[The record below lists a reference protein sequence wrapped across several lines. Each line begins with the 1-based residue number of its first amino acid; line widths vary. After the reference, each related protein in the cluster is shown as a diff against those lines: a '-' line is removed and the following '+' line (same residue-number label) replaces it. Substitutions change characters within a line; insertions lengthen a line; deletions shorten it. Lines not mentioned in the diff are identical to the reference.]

1 MSKSVL
7 EADLE
12 NYKAYPGGQMKVSPT
27 GSFKTYRRGGT
38 HVALRRG
45 LDLSGAIPVKDGL

>member
-38 HVALRRG
+38 HVAPAQGFG
-45 LDLSGAIPVKDGL
+45 L